1 MTEGVGSMQALIL
14 KQNISFTLTVLFEPI
29 ALGPQLFILFHHF
42 FCICNKIAFWN
53 ILIHLFNKIKNLA
66 RCKSL
71 HLLRMGE
78 SPFLTKCLHG
88 VKATI

>member
-14 KQNISFTLTVLFEPI
+14 KQNISFTLTVPFEPI
-29 ALGPQLFILFHHF
+29 FILFHQF